1 MKKYLIIIFA
11 IGFIA
16 LGSVCFYLKTQID
29 TARNDILN
37 LTATVSL
44 QEENIAETESELN
57 ITESRLKETESE
69 LNITESGLTETE
81 SELTVTYNE
90 LNKTLELNEELEKEL
105 VDTEQ
110 ELDYVE
116 EHLQTQKA
124 KTSELQIELE
134 AIQAEVEAIRE
145 ELQLYHD
152 TGIRVAQG
160 IVPPYTAS
168 LSGQFNLEN
177 DPDASNISW
186 SQLKDFLREDRTDNN
201 PYVENVYMC
210 GEFAED
216 LHNNAENSGI
226 RAAFVAIQFE
236 DGSNPHALNAFVTTD
251 RGLVYIDTTGTELG
265 IERPRHMDC
274 IVTTNVGKRLYHK
287 LLFAT
292 DWKISSSRSIV
303 SQVEIYW

>member
-69 LNITESGLTETE
+69 LTA
-81 SELTVTYNE
+81 TYNE
-90 LNKTLELNEELEKEL
+90 LNKGLELNEELEKEL
-105 VDTEQ
+105 FDTEQ

-116 EHLQTQKA
+116 ENLQTQKA

-160 IVPPYTAS
+160 IVPPYTTS
-168 LSGQFNLEN
+168 LYGQFNLEN
-177 DPDASNISW
+177 NPDASNISW

-216 LHNNAENSGI
+216 LHNNAENSEI
-226 RAAFVAIQFE
+226 RAAFVIIQFE
-236 DGSNPHALNAFVTTD
+236 DGSITHALNAFVATD

-265 IERPRHMDC
+265 VERPRHMDC

-292 DWKISSSRSIV
+292 DWEISFSKSIISR
-303 SQVEIYW
+303 VEIYW